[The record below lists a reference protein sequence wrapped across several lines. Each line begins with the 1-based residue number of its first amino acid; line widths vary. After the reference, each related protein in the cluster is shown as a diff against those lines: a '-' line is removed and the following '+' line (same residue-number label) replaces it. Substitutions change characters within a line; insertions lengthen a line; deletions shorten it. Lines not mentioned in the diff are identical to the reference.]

1 MPHNVKTRPS
11 APGDTAAPPSSLS
24 NVVTHTIPPVFD
36 GTSRVLVLGTMPSPA
51 SREVGFFYGHPQN
64 RFWRVMEQLFSLP
77 DHTLVDNDART
88 AFLLE
93 HHIALWDVLASCSIE
108 GAADSSIADPVPN
121 DLTHILDAAPISHVF
136 TTGGA
141 AAKLCRRFDGSLLR
155 ERGIEHVALPSTSG
169 ANARMRLNDLVL
181 AYSPLAEQID
191 MRLAKRAVRRMIL
204 ARRDAMDAEDRATRS
219 RELCRELVDALN
231 RLPARS
237 VVSAYAAMRTE
248 ADLDAYIRA
257 AYERD
262 LTVAFPCMQR
272 ATSGRQTMVM
282 RAVSQTDYLAHD
294 VPFINRPVAS
304 FEPSSVDEQRFPLVN
319 PQTIRLMPVPL
330 VAFDDNG
337 HRLGYGGGNYDT
349 YLPHLS
355 SDCTVI
361 GAAFETQRVDRV
373 PVEEHDRTLAR
384 ICCA

>member
-11 APGDTAAPPSSLS
+11 APDSASAPSPSLS

-77 DHTLVDNDART
+77 DHALVDNDART

-181 AYSPLAEQID
+181 AYSALAERID
-191 MRLAKRAVRRMIL
+191 MRQAKRAVRHAVL
-204 ARRDAMDAEDRATRS
+204 ARRDAMDVADRAARS
-219 RELCRELVDALN
+219 HELCRELASVLEQ
-231 RLPARS
+231 LPAHATVS
-237 VVSAYAAMRTE
+237 VYAAMNSE
-248 ADLDAYIRA
+248 VDLDECIRA
-257 AYERD
+257 AFARD
-262 LTVAFPCMQR
+262 LVVAFPCMQR
-272 ATSGRQTMVM
+272 AGDGAQDMVM
-282 RAVSQTDYLAHD
+282 RAVSQADYLAHTT
-294 VPFINRPVAS
+294 PFIDRPVAS
-304 FEPSSVDEQRFPLVN
+304 FRPSPEDERRFALVDPRD
-319 PQTIRLMPVPL
+319 IDLMIVPL
-330 VAFDDNG
+330 VAFDDQG
-337 HRLGYGGGNYDT
+337 HRLGYGGGNYDS
-349 YLPHLS
+349 YLPQLDS
-355 SDCTVI
+355 GCIVL